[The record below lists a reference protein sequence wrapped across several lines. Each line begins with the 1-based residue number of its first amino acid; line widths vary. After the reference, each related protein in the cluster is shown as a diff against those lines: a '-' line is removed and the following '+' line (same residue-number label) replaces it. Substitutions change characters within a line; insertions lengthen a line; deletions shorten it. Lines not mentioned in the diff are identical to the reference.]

1 VIEAVAGYGL
11 SGSRLTFPSAALA
24 QESWEQLLELAVNHR
39 VAGHLMR
46 AVDDGALPVRPEQ
59 RIQAFHASRVERDY
73 GRRVEQQLLAVAETF
88 DTAGIDWRV
97 LKGAA
102 HAHLAYPAPELRSYV
117 DIDILVP
124 ADHMDAAI
132 AELQRAGGVRRY
144 AEPRPGFDRRFSKGV
159 SLSLPSGIDVD
170 LHRTLAPGPF
180 GVTVD
185 LGDLFAT
192 TSQFR
197 LGNRSLPALGA
208 EERLLHACF
217 HAMLGNAAPRLTP
230 LRDVVHLQVGVDIDR
245 TRHLAR
251 RWRADVVLGTAV
263 EHAARTFD
271 LPTTALGRWARGEP
285 FPRRQRRALAL
296 YRAPQRTSAVLSLG
310 SLAVIPGVRS
320 KVAYAWAILLPQRD
334 VRRRSTAQRWRRGV
348 AALWK
353 MLRSGS

>member
-1 VIEAVAGYGL
+1 
-11 SGSRLTFPSAALA
+11 
-24 QESWEQLLELAVNHR
+24 
-39 VAGHLMR
+39 
-46 AVDDGALPVRPEQ
+46 
-59 RIQAFHASRVERDY
+59 
-73 GRRVEQQLLAVAETF
+73 
-88 DTAGIDWRV
+88 
-97 LKGAA
+97 
-102 HAHLAYPAPELRSYV
+102 
-117 DIDILVP
+117 
-124 ADHMDAAI
+124 
-132 AELQRAGGVRRY
+132 
-144 AEPRPGFDRRFSKGV
+144 
-159 SLSLPSGIDVD
+159 
-170 LHRTLAPGPF
+170 
-180 GVTVD
+180 
-185 LGDLFAT
+185 
-192 TSQFR
+192 
-197 LGNRSLPALGA
+197 
-208 EERLLHACF
+208 
-217 HAMLGNAAPRLTP
+217 MLGNAAPRLTP